1 MLNSAHKG
9 YDYQDLLGAYF
20 VAQYIASNKLDV
32 EFLFDSKDVNGDK
45 FDDFKIFE
53 GKKIYYRQIKHSE
66 KHCLKQNDFLASGY
80 PNLHLK
86 KLFDSWLKLPRDNAE
101 FRLCLAW
108 GLPEDGDKLND
119 VLKPLNSCN
128 KVFSETSCY
137 KIDCDSLWPQ
147 GTEIIDDWK
156 KLKNDLKDVDRDE
169 FKRFLDSLIIEVDYP
184 KKTKLESLFSK
195 LVQDIGV
202 GTYPNDHLQVEAI
215 CDKMQ
220 LIAQKLRADA
230 SKNHVSALKIAEDC
244 HIVLNCGGIEE
255 NFPIDEKMYVDVSD
269 RLQTIKDA
277 LSRNNKVVATAE
289 PGAGKSWLINALEKD
304 CNLNNVT
311 LVKHY
316 CYVSLEDCDF
326 ERRVRTTTLLGSLKD
341 QIQQTFS
348 GLHSNKTFAA
358 DVDEVNTLLNQ
369 ISSKT
374 LVLIDGVDHVKRIY
388 AKNSYNVTQKQVNVI
403 SAMNQLDFDNPNVK
417 LLVISQPISEFSSLT
432 NFLNVEIPPISVGFV
447 RKYLKKVS
455 LDDKEYEGTLL
466 STLIHEKSQGN
477 ALYCKYLVEYAKA
490 KASSEDLSW
499 LGKLPSYDNN
509 LQSYYDYIYEK
520 LDRNIDVPTAL
531 CGVDCSLNKD
541 ELKEITGA
549 GKYIDEQLEILSPI
563 LRCKSAYGYSI
574 YHESFKRYLFDLFE
588 KNKVNV
594 RKKVYAPLIEWL
606 ENKNFYK
613 YPKAYICLLKLYRQI
628 EDYGKILDTVS
639 VSFLEDSML
648 NACSF
653 EDLKRNHHFQKEAL
667 FYADD
672 LKKHIIVAEQA
683 KMISQVNYMG
693 ASDFEE
699 YLDAVKWNIG
709 NNCAYDFIQR
719 EGSSRFDFDSL
730 SHYLA
735 KLSFKPSEEVHWDL
749 CDFGDSFD
757 LKYTG
762 RYAVMLLKTGAYQ
775 ELDNF
780 VLETYE
786 KYGDYLE
793 SVLIP
798 IEKWNVVYGKEW
810 MEKTP
815 KIKQLFKEIR
825 PKSIL
830 LNEAVDLLIKGC
842 GSHQEKELYNLVK
855 NVEYAAQDASEDF
868 VRLEVERLKDHF
880 WFYNW
885 IIFIILTSRLEKNC
899 FDAKKLLDAFKY
911 LSRDVDPFKG
921 KPRACDLYYLYSY
934 FDLSYRRALSLC
946 RENSEVLSKCLS
958 LLEKVCDL
966 TTSLRES
973 ANGPLTR
980 DRYLEILF
988 DYAPEQYPISEQESV
1003 VNNSKNHGYYHDLA
1017 NLYFKYSALLAK
1029 IDKKTE
1035 AKIYF
1040 DKGVESF
1047 WGYGDRKD
1055 ASLYEVLDC
1064 LTAYAHYT
1072 GKIDHKILIEL
1083 FEMSMAI
1090 VHHTD
1095 GSGTNKFPIYVFER
1109 ILEISPVF
1117 AMEFLMKMG
1126 LSNDGP
1132 WGYLEEM
1139 TSVFLRKS
1147 MTKYSLEE
1155 WFLVC
1160 QTQPLLN
1167 SDSVLS
1173 YGLKNLQ
1180 NITSELKEPF
1190 RNWVEHIPFVSS
1202 KIDNEYSEWYTPKT
1216 CSLYKEIFD
1225 VDISKKN
1232 DKNKTYENE
1241 YFSLKDEH
1249 PSFEANDTEES
1260 EKYFVRYSLRMSDLN
1275 QFFKLFNSLN
1285 QNDKFKIISQ
1295 YIKCYETYSHP
1306 VVDLL
1311 LANIHDDKTLI
1322 YLCVGY
1328 FIYSLKVWSKI
1339 EENIKYFNKAYS
1351 IDSEQTIKYLKQ
1363 FIGMYVAENNWPYDI
1378 SSTIIRIL
1386 IEIKADI
1393 KYVQD
1398 AFELLYEITERK
1410 LPLDTQIHFAS
1421 EVMQKTNLDKYS
1433 IQEKI
1438 VLLLISRLN
1447 RLGIEKSQHTIYALT
1462 YIAKTNP
1469 QNYIKAL
1476 MYLYSEE
1483 TEILPI
1489 CRAALLQIVSDYI
1502 PEEYVSEDF
1511 KKVVKK
1517 KYPTGYYYEDWLM
1530 SIWVDIGFD
1539 VIHQNRS
1546 ITYLKSPDDYKFIPY
1561 INPKYQN
1568 LLGTGFCL
1576 DGSHNAFKQKKQ
1588 VLNKKYGE
1596 DFTLSAEQIAASH
1609 TGLSNAIYEIINED
1623 YYNDFSL
1630 YQNSD
1635 GTELVSPFLLE
1646 NIIRYVG
1653 SKVKMPSFAPA
1664 NDSFRISVEDW
1675 RYGRGDKTWVTL
1687 VYNEETYRS
1696 VGMGLMSNPTTDVK
1710 SAELGNKCSE
1720 NVFRLEQYFNNKD
1733 YRNDTSII
1741 AKLSVL
1747 DSFEKHV
1754 IWFLTPGAM
1763 QKMNLHINPN
1773 MFDGLQALDENGT
1786 IVAKMIVWEADI
1798 HGSIWQGVEMPCQK
1812 GTALL
1817 FRRDCLKLLEPLIS

>member
-1 MLNSAHKG
+1 MINPAQKG
-9 YDYQDLLGAYF
+9 YDYQDLLCAYF
-20 VAQYIASNKLDV
+20 VAQYIASQKLDV
-32 EFLFDSKDVNGDK
+32 EFLFDTKDVNGDK
-45 FDDFKIFE
+45 FDDFKIFDGE
-53 GKKIYYRQIKHSE
+53 KIYFRQIKHSE

-108 GLPEDGDKLND
+108 GFPEDGDKLND

-128 KVFSETSCY
+128 KVFSETTCY

-184 KKTKLESLFSK
+184 KKSKLESLFSK

-202 GTYPNDHLQVEAI
+202 GTYPNDHLQVEAV

-358 DVDEVNTLLNQ
+358 DVDEVNNLLNQ

-683 KMISQVNYMG
+683 KMISQVTPVE
-693 ASDFEE
+693 ASDFIA

-709 NNCAYDFIQR
+709 NDRAYDFIQR
-719 EGSSRFDFDSL
+719 EGSLRFDFDSI
-730 SHYLA
+730 SRYLA
-735 KLSFKPSEEVHWDL
+735 KQSFKPTEEVHWDL
-749 CDFGDSFD
+749 CNFRDSFD

-775 ELDNF
+775 ELDDF
-780 VLETYE
+780 VLEIYE

-798 IEKWNVVYGKEW
+798 IEKWNVIYGKEW

-825 PKSIL
+825 PKNIL

-842 GSHQEKELYNLVK
+842 RSYQEKELYNLVK
-855 NVEYAAQDASEDF
+855 NVEYAAQGASEEA
-868 VRLEVERLKDHF
+868 VRLEIERLKDNF

-885 IIFIILTSRLEKNC
+885 IIFDILTSRLDKNSLNIVVLKEA
-899 FDAKKLLDAFKY
+899 FSYLAKDLE
-911 LSRDVDPFKG
+911 PFKG
-921 KPRACDLYYLYSY
+921 IPRACDLHYLYPHINLT
-934 FDLSYRRALSLC
+934 FRRALSLC
-946 RENSEVLSKCLS
+946 NDEKTLSECLS
-958 LLEKVCDL
+958 LLEHVCEL
-966 TTSLRES
+966 TTTLRNS
-973 ANGPLTR
+973 AYGPLT
-980 DRYLEILF
+980 DEQYLELLF
-988 DYAPEQYPISEQESV
+988 EYAPEKYPITKQEQIIGD
-1003 VNNSKNHGYYHDLA
+1003 SKYRGYYQDLA
-1017 NLYFKYSALLAK
+1017 NLYFKFSVLLAK
-1029 IDKKTE
+1029 RGKNSLAQENFK
-1035 AKIYF
+1035 
-1040 DKGVESF
+1040 KGVKSF
-1047 WGYGDRKD
+1047 WGYGFRKD
-1055 ASLYEVLDC
+1055 ASLYELLNC
-1064 LTAYAHYT
+1064 LSQYANYT
-1072 GKIDHKILIEL
+1072 GNIDRDKLIEL

-1095 GSGTNKFPIYVFER
+1095 GSGTNQFPMDVFER
-1109 ILEISPVF
+1109 ILEIDSNF
-1117 AMEFLMKMG
+1117 AIEFLLKMG
-1126 LSNDGP
+1126 LSKDGP
-1132 WGYLEEM
+1132 NGYLEEM
-1139 TSVFLRKS
+1139 TSVLLRKS
-1147 MTKYSLEE
+1147 MQQVSIDE
-1155 WFLVC
+1155 WFLAC

-1167 SDSVLS
+1167 SDCVLL

-1180 NITSELKEPF
+1180 NVANELRTPF
-1190 RNWVEHIPFVSS
+1190 RNWVEQIPFISS
-1202 KIDNEYSEWYTPKT
+1202 KVDDEYSEWYSQETS
-1216 CSLYKEIFD
+1216 SLYKEVFD
-1225 VDISKKN
+1225 VDISKK
-1232 DKNKTYENE
+1232 
-1241 YFSLKDEH
+1241 KDDGKPLGNFNFKMDREH
-1249 PSFEANDTEES
+1249 PPFKAVNVEEA
-1260 EKYFVRYSLRMSDLN
+1260 EKYFLRYSLRKSDLN
-1275 QFFKLFNSLN
+1275 KFFKLFNSLN

-1295 YIKCYETYSHP
+1295 YIKCYETYSQTTI
-1306 VVDLL
+1306 DSLL
-1311 LANIHDDKTLI
+1311 DNIQDEETTI
-1322 YLCVGY
+1322 YLCVIY
-1328 FIYSLKVWSKI
+1328 FVYTLRVRSKL
-1339 EENIKYFNKAYS
+1339 EENLKYFKKAYS
-1351 IDSEQTIKYLKQ
+1351 INSEKAMKYLKQ
-1363 FIGMYVAENNWPYDI
+1363 FFGMYIAENDWPYWV
-1378 SSTIIRIL
+1378 SSTIIKFL
-1386 IEIKADI
+1386 MEIKADT
-1393 KYVQD
+1393 KQVQE
-1398 AFELLYEITERK
+1398 AFELLYKITEKK
-1410 LPLDTQIHFAS
+1410 LPIDTRIPFESQIEQKGSLD
-1421 EVMQKTNLDKYS
+1421 NYS
-1433 IQEKI
+1433 YQVKL
-1438 VLLLISRLN
+1438 VLLIISRLN
-1447 RLGIEKSQHTIYALT
+1447 RLGIEKSQHAIYALT
-1462 YIAKTNP
+1462 YIAKKNP
-1469 QNYIKAL
+1469 QNYIEAL
-1476 MYLYSEE
+1476 TYIYSEK
-1483 TEILPI
+1483 TEILPV
-1489 CRAALLQIVSDYI
+1489 CRAALLQIVSDF
-1502 PEEYVSEDF
+1502 VSEDYISEDF
-1511 KKVVKK
+1511 RKAIKK
-1517 KYPTGYYYEDWLM
+1517 KYPTEYYYEDWLI
-1530 SIWVDIGFD
+1530 SKWVDFGFD
-1539 VIHQNRS
+1539 IIHGNKS
-1546 ITYLKSPDDYKFIPY
+1546 IAYPDSSADYGYIPS
-1561 INPKYQN
+1561 INHKYEK
-1568 LLGTGFCL
+1568 LLGTGFSL
-1576 DGSHNAFKQKKQ
+1576 KGSYNALQYKIKQLAQ
-1588 VLNKKYGE
+1588 KYGS
-1596 DFTLSAEQIAASH
+1596 DFDLSADGIRAMH
-1609 TGLSNAIYEIINED
+1609 IGLSNAIYEVINED
-1623 YYNDFSL
+1623 RYNDFSL
-1630 YQNSD
+1630 YKNLD
-1635 GTELVSPFLLE
+1635 GTDLVSPFMLE
-1646 NIIRYVG
+1646 NIIRYIG
-1653 SKVKMPSFAPA
+1653 SKEKKPYFMTDECNSRRIKASDFLCPDGDETWAVLVRYEEEWHDVNSIAKTKTSF
-1664 NDSFRISVEDW
+1664 
-1675 RYGRGDKTWVTL
+1675 
-1687 VYNEETYRS
+1687 
-1696 VGMGLMSNPTTDVK
+1696 
-1710 SAELGNKCSE
+1710 E
-1720 NVFRLEQYFNNKD
+1720 NMDARLEKD
-1733 YRNDTSII
+1733 HPSII
-1741 AKLSVL
+1741 FQVQQYSLDRDYSIDRSILAKL
-1747 DSFEKHV
+1747 DIKDPFEMFF
-1754 IWFLTPGAM
+1754 IRFFSPAAM
-1763 QKMNLHINPN
+1763 KKMELHINPN
-1773 MFDGLQALDENGT
+1773 MFEGLKALDKDGN
-1786 IVAKMIVWEADI
+1786 IVAKMITWEENFY
-1798 HGSIWQGVEMPCQK
+1798 GSIRQGVEIPCQK

-1817 FRRDCLKLLEPLIS
+1817 FKRDCLKLLEPLIS

>member
-20 VAQYIASNKLDV
+20 VAQYIVSNKLDV
-32 EFLFDSKDVNGDK
+32 EFLFDSKEVNGDK
-45 FDDFKIFE
+45 FDDFKIFDGE
-53 GKKIYYRQIKHSE
+53 KIYYRQIKHSE
-66 KHCLKQNDFLASGY
+66 KRSLKKNDFLASEY

-86 KLFDSWLKLPRDNAE
+86 KLFDTWQKLPKDNAE

-108 GLPEDGDKLND
+108 ENPKASDKLND

-128 KVFSETSCY
+128 KIFPETTCY
-137 KIDCDSLWPQ
+137 KIDCDRLWPQ
-147 GTEIIDDWK
+147 GTEVIDDWK
-156 KLKNDLKDVDRDE
+156 KLKNDLKDIDRNE
-169 FKRFLDSLIIEVDYP
+169 FKRFLDSLIIEVNYP
-184 KKTKLESLFSK
+184 KKIKLESLFSR
-195 LVQDIGV
+195 LVQNIGV
-202 GTYPNDHLQVEAI
+202 GTYPNDHLQVEAV
-215 CDKMQ
+215 CNRMQ

-244 HIVLNCGGIEE
+244 HIILNCGGIEE

-269 RLQTIKDA
+269 RLQTIKEA
-277 LSRNNKVVATAE
+277 LSQNNKVVATAE

-316 CYVSLEDCDF
+316 CYVSLEDSNF
-326 ERRVRTTTLLGSLKD
+326 ERRIRTTTLLGSLKD

-369 ISSKT
+369 IPSET

-388 AKNSYNVTQKQVNVI
+388 AKNSYNVTQKQVDVI

-417 LLVISQPISEFSSLT
+417 LLIISQPISEFSSLT

-455 LDDKEYEGTLL
+455 LDDKEYEGILL

-477 ALYCKYLVEYAKA
+477 ALYCKYLVEYAKTN
-490 KASSEDLSW
+490 ASSKDLSW
-499 LGKLPSYDNN
+499 LEKLPFCDSN

-520 LDRNIDVPTAL
+520 LDGNIDVPAAL
-531 CGVDCSLNKD
+531 CGVDCSLNKE

-563 LRCKSAYGYSI
+563 LRCKPAYGYSI
-574 YHESFKRYLFDLFE
+574 YHESFKKYLFDLF
-588 KNKVNV
+588 KKKHVDA
-594 RKKVYAPLIEWL
+594 RKKVYDPLIEWL
-606 ENKNFYK
+606 ENKDFYQHSK
-613 YPKAYICLLKLYRQI
+613 TYICLLKLYHKV
-628 EDYGKILDTVS
+628 EDYEKISGTIS

-709 NNCAYDFIQR
+709 NNRAYDFIQR

-735 KLSFKPSEEVHWDL
+735 KQSFKPTEEVHWDL
-749 CDFGDSFD
+749 CDFGESFD
-757 LKYTG
+757 PKYIG
-762 RYAVMLLKTGAYQ
+762 RYAVMLLKKGLYQ
-775 ELDNF
+775 ELDDV

-786 KYGDYLE
+786 KYGDYFE
-793 SVLIP
+793 NVLTS
-798 IEKWNVVYGKEW
+798 IEKWNVVYGTEW
-810 MEKTP
+810 MEEIPKTKRLLREIQP
-815 KIKQLFKEIR
+815 KNLLLKEV
-825 PKSIL
+825 
-830 LNEAVDLLIKGC
+830 VDCLIKDC
-842 GSHQEKELYNLVK
+842 RTNNEKDLYNLVK
-855 NVEYAAQDASEDF
+855 NVEYAAQDASEEEIQ
-868 VRLEVERLKDHF
+868 LEIERLKDQF

-885 IIFIILTSRLEKNC
+885 IIFDILTSRLEKG
-899 FDAKKLLDAFKY
+899 FLDKETLKKAFSFLARD
-911 LSRDVDPFKG
+911 LSPFKG
-921 KPRACDLYYLYSY
+921 EPRACDLLYLYPY
-934 FDLSYRRALSLC
+934 FNFSFRRALSLC
-946 RENSEVLSKCLS
+946 NGKEILSECLS
-958 LLEKVCDL
+958 LLEHVCEL
-966 TTSLRES
+966 TASLRNS
-973 ANGPLTR
+973 NHGPLTNEQ
-980 DRYLEILF
+980 YLDLLF
-988 DYAPEQYPISEQESV
+988 EYAPEKYPISEQEQIIS
-1003 VNNSKNHGYYHDLA
+1003 NSKHSGYYQDLS
-1017 NLYFKYSALLAK
+1017 NLHFKYSVLLAK
-1029 IDKKTE
+1029 RGDDIL
-1035 AKIYF
+1035 AQAYF
-1040 DKGVESF
+1040 KRGVELF
-1047 WGYGDRKD
+1047 WGYGSRKD

-1064 LTAYAHYT
+1064 LVTYANYT
-1072 GKIDHKILIEL
+1072 GKIDSKKLIEL
-1083 FEMSMAI
+1083 FEMSMAV

-1095 GSGTNKFPIYVFER
+1095 GSGTNHFPIYVFER
-1109 ILEISPVF
+1109 MLEIAPVF
-1117 AMEFLMKMG
+1117 AIEFLLSMG
-1126 LSNDGP
+1126 LNNDGP

-1139 TSVFLRKS
+1139 TSVFLRKYMGILS
-1147 MTKYSLEE
+1147 TEE
-1155 WFLVC
+1155 WFLLC

-1167 SDSVLS
+1167 SDSVLL
-1173 YGLKNLQ
+1173 YGLKNLD
-1180 NITSELKEPF
+1180 NIEKRLRISF
-1190 RNWVEHIPFVSS
+1190 RNWVEKIPFVSS
-1202 KIDNEYSEWYTPKT
+1202 RVDNEYYEWYTQET
-1216 CSLYKEIFD
+1216 CLLYKEIFG

-1232 DKNKTYENE
+1232 THDKSYGRENFRLE
-1241 YFSLKDEH
+1241 DEH
-1249 PSFEANDTEES
+1249 PPFEANNIDES
-1260 EKYFVRYSLRMSDLN
+1260 KKYFVRYSLRESDLC
-1275 QFFKLFNSLN
+1275 QFLKFFNTLN
-1285 QNDKFKIISQ
+1285 QENKFKIISQ

-1306 VVDLL
+1306 VIDLL
-1311 LANIHDDKTLI
+1311 LANIQDDETII

-1328 FIYSLKVWSKI
+1328 FVYSLRVRSKI
-1339 EENIKYFNKAYS
+1339 EENLSYFRRALS
-1351 IDSEQTIKYLKQ
+1351 IDSEKTLKYLKQ
-1363 FIGMYVAENNWPYDI
+1363 IIGMYVAENDWPYDI

-1386 IEIKADI
+1386 IETKADI

-1398 AFELLYEITERK
+1398 SFELLYEITERK

-1421 EVMQKTNLDKYS
+1421 EVMQNTNLDKYS
-1433 IQEKI
+1433 LQEKI

-1447 RLGIEKSQHTIYALT
+1447 RFGIEKSQHIIYALIF
-1462 YIAKTNP
+1462 IAKKNP
-1469 QNYIKAL
+1469 QNYINALAYIYEEKAD
-1476 MYLYSEE
+1476 
-1483 TEILPI
+1483 ILPI

-1502 PEEYVSEDF
+1502 PEHKISEKL
-1511 KKVVKK
+1511 KKAIKK
-1517 KYPTGYYYEDWLM
+1517 KYPTGYYYEDWLI
-1530 SIWVDIGFD
+1530 SKWVDIGFD
-1539 VIHQNRS
+1539 VVHQNKS
-1546 ITYLKSPDDYKFIPY
+1546 ITYLSSPDDYKFIPY
-1561 INPKYQN
+1561 INPKYWN
-1568 LLGTGFCL
+1568 LLRTGFRL

-1588 VLNKKYGE
+1588 ILNEKYGE
-1596 DFTLSAEQIAASH
+1596 DFTLRADEIAASH
-1609 TGLSNAIYEIINED
+1609 IAISNAVYEIVNED
-1623 YYNDFSL
+1623 HYNDFSL
-1630 YQNSD
+1630 YKNSD

-1817 FRRDCLKLLEPLIS
+1817 FRRDSLKLLEPLIS